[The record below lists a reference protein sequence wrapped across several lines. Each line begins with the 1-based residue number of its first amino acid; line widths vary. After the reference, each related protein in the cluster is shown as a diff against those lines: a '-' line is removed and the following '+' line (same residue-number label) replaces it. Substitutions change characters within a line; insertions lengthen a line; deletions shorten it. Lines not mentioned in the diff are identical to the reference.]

1 MLFRS
6 VTIKPYKL
14 LTDSE
19 KVIREKILSGIIPNK
34 VIPKTK
40 KVITPTPPPKEE
52 VKKLIK
58 DTTLLPSA
66 NIDLILPPIDKVIVI
81 IKKPKPIPYDAQ
93 PMYYYNEY
101 SSGWLMGWMV
111 GRKFRKFLPTDEY
124 YEYLPQYVRDL
135 LNDEIKLDKYL
146 KMKWGGYYDGIY
158 E

>member
-1 MLFRS
+1 
-6 VTIKPYKL
+6 
-14 LTDSE
+14 
-19 KVIREKILSGIIPNK
+19 
-34 VIPKTK
+34 
-40 KVITPTPPPKEE
+40 
-52 VKKLIK
+52 
-58 DTTLLPSA
+58 
-66 NIDLILPPIDKVIVI
+66 
-81 IKKPKPIPYDAQ
+81 
-93 PMYYYNEY
+93 MYYYNEY